1 MIALI
6 RQIAECVE
14 KRRDEAISLLQHM
27 IRIPSLSTQEEH
39 LSKLVMEK
47 MYSSGFDSIKLD
59 RLNDVMGTIKGSGG
73 GRSLL
78 LNGHLDHVPPGE
90 MLDPYSGKILDGS
103 IFGVSGKV
111 VYGRGASDM
120 KGALAAM
127 IMAGAIL
134 KDLGLDLKGDF
145 KIAAVVQ
152 EEVGGVGTIATIEES
167 QFLGD
172 LVIVGEATN
181 MNLSL
186 GHRGGAGTS
195 IVVRGVSS
203 HASAPER
210 GVNALYK
217 ALDIILKIKD
227 DLIPRLPE
235 HPIFGKTTL
244 AVTRIE
250 VKPNTSNVIP
260 EECRFYIDCRNGPD
274 YPAERLKDEI
284 EAIIRSL
291 KENDQDLEAIVL
303 PSNILK
309 GVRSFTGFYTNPA
322 DQPIV
327 REVKETLNAI
337 LGREVKETV
346 WRFATDGRFYHYL
359 GYPVLGFGPCEE
371 RFAHTNQDH
380 IRIEEYLD
388 SIKVYTSLA
397 CKICG
402 LK

>member
-1 MIALI
+1 MIDLI
-6 RQIAECVE
+6 KQISECVE
-14 KRRDEAISLLQHM
+14 KHKDDAIQFLQQM
-27 IRIPSLSTQEEH
+27 IRIPSLSGQEEN
-39 LSKLVMEK
+39 LSKFLMEK
-47 MYSSGFDSIKLD
+47 MHTLQYDSIKLD
-59 RLNDVMGTIKGSGG
+59 RLNNVMATIKGSGG

-90 MLDPYSGKILDGS
+90 MLDPYSGRILDGAV
-103 IFGVSGKV
+103 FGVHGKI

-127 IMAGAIL
+127 IMAGTVL
-134 KDLGLDLKGDF
+134 KDLDLEVKGDL

-152 EEVGGVGTIATIEES
+152 EEIGGIGTIATIEES

-172 LVIVGEATN
+172 LVVIGEATN
-181 MNLSL
+181 MNLAL
-186 GHRGGAGTS
+186 GHRGGVG
-195 IVVRGVSS
+195 INVVVKGASG

-210 GVNALYK
+210 SINALYK
-217 ALDIILKIKD
+217 AIDIISKIKQ
-227 DLIPRLPE
+227 DLIPKLPE

-250 VKPNTSNVIP
+250 VKPNASNVIP

-274 YPAERLKDEI
+274 YPAERLKEEI
-284 EAIIRSL
+284 ETVINSL
-291 KENDQDLEAIVL
+291 KENDKELEAIVL
-303 PSNILK
+303 PSNLLR
-309 GVRSFTGFYTNPA
+309 GVRSFTGFYTDPKTR
-322 DQPIV
+322 PVV
-327 REVKETLNAI
+327 REVEEALNAV
-337 LGREVKETV
+337 LNREVKKTV

-371 RFAHTNQDH
+371 RFTHTNMDH

-388 SIKVYTSLA
+388 SIKAYANLA
-397 CKICG
+397 CRICG